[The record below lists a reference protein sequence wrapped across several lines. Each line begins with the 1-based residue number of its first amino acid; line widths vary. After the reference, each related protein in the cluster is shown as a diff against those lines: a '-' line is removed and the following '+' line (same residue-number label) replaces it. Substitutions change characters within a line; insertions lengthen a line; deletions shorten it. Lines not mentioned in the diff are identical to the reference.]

1 MQAAGDMVQSDGG
14 ESGPGAGSRRETE
27 LPALRALLRAVDQVW
42 QALATRARM
51 RVIEIV
57 ALELLH
63 VTSPSPSQQ
72 IAHRTGLSAPGVSGL
87 IDRLDTRG
95 LTRRVPHPQ
104 NRRVVL
110 VELTSAG
117 REFTTS
123 LFGGLVTLIE
133 QAARDTDVPGLA
145 VRVQC
150 LDYTADL
157 LHQAATLAATPDPR
171 STKA

>member
-1 MQAAGDMVQSDGG
+1 M
-14 ESGPGAGSRRETE
+14 
-27 LPALRALLRAVDQVW
+27 W
-42 QALATRARM
+42 QALATRAQM
-51 RVIEIV
+51 RVVEIV

-63 VTSPSPSQQ
+63 FTSPASSQQ
-72 IAHRTGLSAPGVSGL
+72 IAQRSGLTAPGVTAL
-87 IDRLDTRG
+87 LDRFETRG
-95 LTRRVPHPQ
+95 LTRRIRRPQ

-110 VELTSAG
+110 VELTPAG

-123 LFGGLVTLIE
+123 VFGSLVTLIE

-157 LHQAATLAATPDPR
+157 LHQAAALATPPAPTEPR
-171 STKA
+171 PPYL